1 MNEKDF
7 TIVRELKDQLSAIVK
22 LLDFSVFGS
31 RARGDAREG
40 SDMDVF
46 VEVQT
51 LDKLLKER
59 MHDIAWK
66 IGFDNSLV
74 ISLLIFTRDELE
86 NSPLRSSPIV
96 KSIEREGLRI

>member
-1 MNEKDF
+1 MNEEDF
-7 TIVRELKDQLSAIVK
+7 AIARELKNQLSAIVK

-31 RARGDAREG
+31 RARGDALEG

-46 VEVQT
+46 VEVPS
-51 LDKLLKER
+51 LDRLLKER

-66 IGFDNSLV
+66 IGFDNCLV

-86 NSPLRSSPIV
+86 NSPLRSSPIIR
-96 KSIEREGLRI
+96 SIEREGLRI